1 MSQAGDQ
8 FGWSVAVSGDTVVV
22 GAYLEDSSSFG
33 VNSTPNEGAADSG
46 AAYVFS
52 LPDSGTSGGSK
63 AEMTIPA
70 SGATLSGASVTFTWS
85 AGSGAVAYWLDVG
98 SAQGQGNIF
107 GQNVAL
113 RHPHKIHI
121 GKKIGCTEY
130 CHEAVTKGP
139 RAGLP
144 SLNTCMICHS
154 AIATDKPRIQTI
166 TAMSDKGVDI
176 QWQRVY
182 GFTQQAHVR
191 FNHAPHIRA
200 NVECSTCHG
209 DVGKGTVATRAVDLN
224 MGFCVNCHRQK
235 NAPNEC
241 ITCHF

>member
-1 MSQAGDQ
+1 
-8 FGWSVAVSGDTVVV
+8 
-22 GAYLEDSSSFG
+22 
-33 VNSTPNEGAADSG
+33 
-46 AAYVFS
+46 
-52 LPDSGTSGGSK
+52 
-63 AEMTIPA
+63 
-70 SGATLSGASVTFTWS
+70 
-85 AGSGAVAYWLDVG
+85 
-98 SAQGQGNIF
+98 
-107 GQNVAL
+107 
-113 RHPHKIHI
+113 
-121 GKKIGCTEY
+121 
-130 CHEAVTKGP
+130 
-139 RAGLP
+139 
-144 SLNTCMICHS
+144 MICHS

-166 TAMSDKGVDI
+166 TAMSDKGIDI

-224 MGFCVNCHRQK
+224 MGFCVTCHRQK